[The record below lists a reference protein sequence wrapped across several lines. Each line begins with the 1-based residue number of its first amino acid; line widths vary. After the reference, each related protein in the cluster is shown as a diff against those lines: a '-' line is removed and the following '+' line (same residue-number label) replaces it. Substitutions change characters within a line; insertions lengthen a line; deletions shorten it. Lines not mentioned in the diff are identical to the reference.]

1 MTTPSVPASVVMN
14 RLRLWLAIMGG
25 LQTVS
30 GGLSVLNVLP
40 SKVVGVLVLILAGLH
55 VGTALYVT
63 PSPML
68 PAPLEVTV
76 QGAVAV
82 PEPVA
87 PTQRTGDGR

>member
-1 MTTPSVPASVVMN
+1 MITPSAPAYVAMN

-40 SKVVGVLVLILAGLH
+40 TKAVGIIVLVIAGLH

-68 PAPLEVTV
+68 PA
-76 QGAVAV
+76 QGSVALQVAV
-82 PEPVA
+82 SAPEQVA
-87 PTQRTGDGR
+87 PAQRVGD